1 MDTRL
6 TRVIISQFI
15 VAKTLYKNPKK
26 ALRFITDNPQYFPYA
41 TKEWLETIKK
51 ELNVSDDD
59 IENEGKVVFE
69 DYYAELNAD
78 QQMYKQAEEIHKNRE
93 NTNKNRDFGHG
104 IKSRFE
110 SDVPTN
116 VYKSVNQTQTE

>member
-1 MDTRL
+1 LDKFLRINNEEILKMDTRL

-78 QQMYKQAEEIHKNRE
+78 Q
-93 NTNKNRDFGHG
+93 
-104 IKSRFE
+104 
-110 SDVPTN
+110 
-116 VYKSVNQTQTE
+116 